1 MNNKQKAAFK
11 KFLDKNV
18 KNPYYNFKAYI
29 FDLEKQTGETGAS
42 YYELSKN
49 ESKSGK
55 PEIFRIEEV

>member
-18 KNPYYNFKAYI
+18 KNEYYNFEAYI
-29 FDLEKQTGETGAS
+29 FDLEKQVGETGVN

-49 ESKSGK
+49 ESKSGQT
-55 PEIFRIEEV
+55 EIFRIKED